1 MEEATQDPR
10 LVPDADGVLRRCLND
25 LEVVPRQ
32 ESFEPPCQE
41 ELDGQSREE
50 EKEKE
55 KESPRL
61 QAGRTELLR
70 RGTGI
75 RPSRPVFGGQAL
87 RSRNGRTRAK
97 RPATASASRRAEAM
111 VPSSA
116 TIK

>member
-55 KESPRL
+55 SPRL

-75 RPSRPVFGGQAL
+75 RRSGPVFGCQAL

-97 RPATASASRRAEAM
+97 RPATASASRRAEAI